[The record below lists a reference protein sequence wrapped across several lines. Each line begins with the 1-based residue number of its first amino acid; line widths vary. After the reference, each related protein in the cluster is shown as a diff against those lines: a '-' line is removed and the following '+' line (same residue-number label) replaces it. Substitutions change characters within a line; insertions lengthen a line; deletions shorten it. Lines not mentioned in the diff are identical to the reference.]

1 MRTAYYLILISLLAL
16 TACREK
22 APEKIKTGGPEVI
35 EFRVVPFNL
44 TEVKLLD
51 GPFKHATDLNI
62 NSLLNYEPDRLL
74 ANFRTEA
81 GLKPKAEHYMGW
93 ENETLA
99 GHSLGHYLSGLSL
112 MYQTTGNPEFL
123 KRVNYIVDELKAC
136 QDAEGDGYLG
146 AVAGEKKILTNE
158 VAKGNIR
165 SHGFDLNGIWSPF
178 YTQHK
183 ILAGLYDAYHLCGN
197 KEALEVEEKFADWI
211 YTVVSGL
218 TEEQVQEML
227 RCEYGGI
234 SETFEDLYAD
244 TKNEKYLDLTHIF
257 YQKVILDS
265 LKAGKDILPGTHC
278 NTNIPKLIALARLYE
293 LKGDTMD
300 RKAATFFWN
309 TVTKHHSYVTG
320 GNGNDEYFGPA
331 DKLKNRLGE
340 GTTETCNVYNML
352 KLSNHLFE
360 WTASPQFADY
370 YERALFNHILS
381 SQNPENGEVTYNLSL
396 DMGGYKAFQDPGD
409 FTCCIGTAMESHSKY
424 GSSIYFHNNDELYVY
439 QYIASE
445 LTWKDKG
452 LTLKQTTA
460 FPEEE
465 GTTIDFTCSAP
476 VKMTVYIRY
485 PYWAK
490 NGVEIQIN
498 GKKKHYSEKPG
509 SFIPLS
515 RTWKSGDKIEV
526 KIPFSL
532 RLESMPDDSSRV
544 AIMYGPVVLAGEL
557 GSVDD
562 TAAISPL
569 FVPVLMTSD
578 RNPADWLTPVKDQPN
593 TFTLTV
599 GRPRN
604 VTLNPFYK
612 TYNERYTIYWDMFS
626 EKDWKEKQDS
636 YVAMLKFKKDLEK
649 STIDFFQPGEMQ
661 PERDHKFTGER
672 TELGR
677 FRERP
682 NRDSRSGWFSMEMKT
697 DPATANKVVAEYWGG
712 FPGAKT
718 FDISVD
724 GKTIATEN
732 ISNKKDGEFIFC
744 EYPIPQELTKG
755 KRKVTV
761 RMEAHKGNMA
771 GPLFSLRTV
780 RQ

>member
-1 MRTAYYLILISLLAL
+1 MKRLHYLFLITLLAL
-16 TACREK
+16 SACK
-22 APEKIKTGGPEVI
+22 GKVPETVKTGGPEI
-35 EFRVVPFNL
+35 IDFRVVPFNL
-44 TEVKLLD
+44 TDVKLLD
-51 GPFKHATDLNI
+51 GPFKHATDLNVKT
-62 NSLLNYEPDRLL
+62 LLNYDPDRLL

-123 KRVNYIVDELKAC
+123 KRVNYIVNELKEC
-136 QDAEGDGYLG
+136 QDAEGDGFLG
-146 AVAGEKKILTNE
+146 AVPGEKKILLEE

-183 ILAGLYDAYHLCGN
+183 ILAGLRDAYHLCGD
-197 KEALEVEEKFADWI
+197 KTALEVEEKFAGWI
-211 YTVVSGL
+211 YSVVSVM
-218 TEEQVQEML
+218 TEQQVQEML

-257 YQKVILDS
+257 YQKVVLDS
-265 LKAGKDILPGTHC
+265 LKAEKDILPGTHC

-293 LKGDTMD
+293 LKGDTLD
-300 RKAATFFWN
+300 RRAAVFFWN

-360 WTASPQFADY
+360 WKASPAVADF

-381 SQNPENGEVTYNLSL
+381 SQNPENGEVVYNLSL

-424 GSSIYFHNNDELYVY
+424 GSSIYFHNNDELFVY

-452 LTLKQTTA
+452 LTVRQTTS
-460 FPEEE
+460 FPEQQ
-465 GTTIDFTCSAP
+465 GTSLEFTCGTP
-476 VKMTVYIRY
+476 VKLTLNIRY
-485 PYWAK
+485 PYWAQ
-490 NGVEIQIN
+490 NGIEILVN
-498 GKKKHYSEKPG
+498 GQKRNHAEKPG
-509 SFIPLS
+509 SFIAIT
-515 RTWKSGDKIEV
+515 RTWKSGDKVEV
-526 KIPFSL
+526 SFPFSL

-544 AIMYGPVVLAGEL
+544 AVMYGPLVLAGEL
-557 GSVDD
+557 GSVED
-562 TAAISPL
+562 TASLSPL

-578 RNPADWLTPVKDQPN
+578 RNPADWLTPVKDLPN
-593 TFTLTV
+593 IFTLTT

-604 VTLNPFYK
+604 VTLKPFYK
-612 TYNERYTIYWDMFS
+612 VYNERYTVYWDMFS
-626 EKDWKEKQDS
+626 EKDWMQKQAN
-636 YVAMLKFKKDLEK
+636 YVAMLVFKKKLDK
-649 STIDFFQPGEMQ
+649 ATVDFFQPGEMQ
-661 PERDHKFTGER
+661 PERDHKFNGER
-672 TELGR
+672 LELGR
-677 FRERP
+677 FKERP
-682 NRDSRSGWFSMEMKT
+682 YRDTRSGWFSVDMKV
-697 DPATANKVVAEYWGG
+697 DPSAVNKIVAEYWGG

-718 FDISVD
+718 FDISVG
-724 GKTIATEN
+724 GKIIATEN

-744 EYPIPQELTKG
+744 EYPVAPELTKG
-755 KRKVTV
+755 KRMVTV
-761 RMEAHKGNMA
+761 KIEAHKGNMA

-780 RQ
+780 RE